1 LDFLAREP
9 TAYAVGQ
16 SLPRLQRWFG
26 ARSFEIEAATVVAEF
41 ERGHLKVA
49 ATKYD
54 ERPASEGGNYKS
66 KRNQEHSQE

>member
-1 LDFLAREP
+1 LDFLAWKP

-16 SLPRLQRWFG
+16 SLPHLQRWFG
-26 ARSFEIEAATVVAEF
+26 ARSFEIEAAAVVAEF

-54 ERPASEGGNYKS
+54 EQPAPEDGHYKS
-66 KRNQEHSQE
+66 QK